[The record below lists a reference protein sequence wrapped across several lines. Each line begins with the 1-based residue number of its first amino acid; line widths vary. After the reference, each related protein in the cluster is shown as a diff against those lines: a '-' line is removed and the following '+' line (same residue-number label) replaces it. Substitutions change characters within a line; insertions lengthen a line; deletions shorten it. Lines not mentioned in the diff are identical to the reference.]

1 MIIDR
6 LSKSYT
12 HDGQSIEVLTEFSLE
27 VKVDS
32 IVALVGPSGCGK
44 TTLLRLISS
53 LEAIESGAI
62 TYQGMESEGSVSYLF
77 QEPRLL
83 PGCTLTQNISI
94 PLKRYYPVHQ
104 ERVEKA
110 EEFLS
115 LVDLWEFRNAYP
127 HQLSGGMRQRAA
139 IARSFAYPS
148 HTMLLDEPF
157 QSLDAELRWSLV
169 RKFAQLYESHRRTTL
184 FVTHDIQEAL
194 LLADTVVQ
202 LSKRPMN
209 IVESTEIT
217 IPRTQR
223 SLRDPS
229 LLSLIA
235 PSYTYP

>member
-6 LSKSYT
+6 LTRSYI
-12 HDGQSIEVLTEFSLE
+12 HDEQRIEVLKDFSLTVE
-27 VKVDS
+27 VDS

-44 TTLLRLISS
+44 TTLLRLISG
-53 LEAIESGAI
+53 LEQKESGTI
-62 TYQGMESEGSVSYLF
+62 TYQGEEQEGSVSYLF

-83 PGCTLTQNISI
+83 PWFTLVENISI
-94 PLKRYYPVHQ
+94 PLKRHFQLQQ
-104 ERVEKA
+104 ERLDTA
-110 EEFLS
+110 LEFLS
-115 LVDLWEFRNAYP
+115 LVDLYEFRNAYP

-157 QSLDAELRWSLV
+157 QSLDADLRWSLV
-169 RKFAQLYESHRRTTL
+169 KEFSRLYEHHRRTTL

-202 LSKRPMN
+202 LSKRPMD
-209 IVESTEIT
+209 IIGSTEIT
-217 IPRTQR
+217 IPREQR

-235 PSYTYP
+235 SSYTYP